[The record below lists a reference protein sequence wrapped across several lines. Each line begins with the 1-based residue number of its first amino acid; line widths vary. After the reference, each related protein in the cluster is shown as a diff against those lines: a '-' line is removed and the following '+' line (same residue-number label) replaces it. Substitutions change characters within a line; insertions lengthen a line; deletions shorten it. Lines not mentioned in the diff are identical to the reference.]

1 MTVLNMVLLLLFSV
15 ALIVAGI
22 QLFRFQKQLT
32 VQQRLLRKLSSELN
46 ATSNGCIGLGHRISL
61 ITKQLNTV
69 KSQHQDLLAFGSSD
83 QQQKRTYKQA
93 THLAQMGASIEE
105 LRESCELSQ
114 GEAELLSHMNL
125 N

>member
-15 ALIVAGI
+15 ALIVAEI